1 MNKSLKWF
9 LVERFLIAL
18 IFIALSQELIGIV
31 YRKFLPGLF
40 VVLHIN
46 EVGIESE
53 GSILLLMLQI
63 VLYVCAGLL
72 PDEIARLI
80 QYKLQ
85 QIMAGAWQLRIDTS
99 AIPMA
104 DSDKWEGFYRFGV
117 ILIFLVLFAITL
129 LPYVL
134 AIMWYY
140 IQISHK
146 LEELLQQEKEQK
158 KAYDKARNLMLSDI
172 THDIKTP
179 ITTICGY
186 VKTLTDGVIPL
197 SEEKRQEYLQAIYAK
212 SMRMSELVTML
223 FEYIKMDSEGFTLHK
238 EKTDV
243 CELLREVIAMMYTDF
258 EEKGMEL
265 EIEIPDKL
273 DSIELDKSQMTR
285 VITNIL
291 NNALKYND
299 AGTKVGV
306 TLDEEYRICIAD
318 TGRNIEPELA
328 EHIFEPFSR
337 GDKARSTRGGSG
349 LGLSIA
355 RKIVEMHGGKIWL
368 RTSPKNG
375 YTKAFIIELQP

>member
-104 DSDKWEGFYRFGV
+104 DSDKWEGFYQFGV

-186 VKTLTDGVIPL
+186 AKTLTDGVISL

-306 TLDEEYRICIAD
+306 TLDEEYRICIVD

>member
-104 DSDKWEGFYRFGV
+104 DSDKWAGFYQFGV
-117 ILIFLVLFAITL
+117 ILIF
-129 LPYVL
+129 
-134 AIMWYY
+134 
-140 IQISHK
+140 QISHK

-158 KAYDKARNLMLSDI
+158 KVYDKARNLMLSDI

-186 VKTLTDGVIPL
+186 AKTLTDGVIPL

-299 AGTKVGV
+299 VGT
-306 TLDEEYRICIAD
+306 R
-318 TGRNIEPELA
+318 
-328 EHIFEPFSR
+328 
-337 GDKARSTRGGSG
+337 
-349 LGLSIA
+349 
-355 RKIVEMHGGKIWL
+355 
-368 RTSPKNG
+368 
-375 YTKAFIIELQP
+375 

>member
-104 DSDKWEGFYRFGV
+104 DSDKWEGFYQFGV

-186 VKTLTDGVIPL
+186 AKTLTDGVIPL
-197 SEEKRQEYLQAIYAK
+197 SEEKRQEYLQAIYVK

-291 NNALKYND
+291 NNALKYMMP
-299 AGTKVGV
+299 VQ
-306 TLDEEYRICIAD
+306 R
-318 TGRNIEPELA
+318 
-328 EHIFEPFSR
+328 
-337 GDKARSTRGGSG
+337 
-349 LGLSIA
+349 
-355 RKIVEMHGGKIWL
+355 
-368 RTSPKNG
+368 
-375 YTKAFIIELQP
+375 

>member
-18 IFIALSQELIGIV
+18 LFIALSQELIDIL

-46 EVGIESE
+46 EVSIESE

-72 PDEIARLI
+72 PDEIAGLI

-99 AIPMA
+99 AIPMVN
-104 DSDKWEGFYRFGV
+104 SDKWEGFYRFGV

-140 IQISHK
+140 IQITHK
-146 LEELLQQEKEQK
+146 LEELLQREKEQK

-186 VKTLTDGVIPL
+186 AKTLTDGVISL

-299 AGTKVGV
+299 AGAKVSV

-375 YTKAFIIELQP
+375 YTKAFIIELHP

>member
-104 DSDKWEGFYRFGV
+104 DSDKWAGFYQFGV

-186 VKTLTDGVIPL
+186 AKTLTDGVISL

>member
-104 DSDKWEGFYRFGV
+104 DSDKWEGFYQFGV

-186 VKTLTDGVIPL
+186 AKTLTDGVISL

-368 RTSPKNG
+368 RTSQKNG

>member
-104 DSDKWEGFYRFGV
+104 DSDKWEGFYQFGV

-186 VKTLTDGVIPL
+186 AKTLTDGVIPL

-299 AGTKVGV
+299 VGTKVSV

>member
-1 MNKSLKWF
+1 M
-9 LVERFLIAL
+9 
-18 IFIALSQELIGIV
+18 
-31 YRKFLPGLF
+31 
-40 VVLHIN
+40 
-46 EVGIESE
+46 
-53 GSILLLMLQI
+53 
-63 VLYVCAGLL
+63 
-72 PDEIARLI
+72 
-80 QYKLQ
+80 
-85 QIMAGAWQLRIDTS
+85 
-99 AIPMA
+99 
-104 DSDKWEGFYRFGV
+104 
-117 ILIFLVLFAITL
+117 
-129 LPYVL
+129 
-134 AIMWYY
+134 
-140 IQISHK
+140 
-146 LEELLQQEKEQK
+146 
-158 KAYDKARNLMLSDI
+158 
-172 THDIKTP
+172 
-179 ITTICGY
+179 
-186 VKTLTDGVIPL
+186 IPL

-299 AGTKVGV
+299 VG
-306 TLDEEYRICIAD
+306 

-328 EHIFEPFSR
+328 EHIFEPFSS